1 VRLYGR
7 EVEDGCDECEADRT
21 ILEAAHTHIEDMVEE
36 MERLRAQLAQ
46 VTAERD
52 ALRANSGRWRDL
64 FVALYETMSGDADV
78 TDDSPDAIH
87 NGLSAEVIRLQD
99 AADETRR
106 ATEARDDAAA
116 TYDILVRAAWEA
128 ATGDTHEGPA
138 SVEVLLDAVRELRA
152 IVEGRTTPPTWQ
164 EIERHHESGGSWIFS
179 AGGVADVSERASVTH
194 RWADDHRE
202 LPDMGGCR
210 WWALDAQGRLCAWPV
225 VGR

>member
-1 VRLYGR
+1 MTTN
-7 EVEDGCDECEADRT
+7 DTMTADHEADRT
-21 ILEAAHTHIEDMVEE
+21 MLEAAHTHIEDMVEE

-52 ALRANSGRWRDL
+52 ALRA
-64 FVALYETMSGDADV
+64 
-78 TDDSPDAIH
+78 
-87 NGLSAEVIRLQD
+87 
-99 AADETRR
+99 
-106 ATEARDDAAA
+106 
-116 TYDILVRAAWEA
+116 
-128 ATGDTHEGPA
+128 
-138 SVEVLLDAVRELRA
+138 

-164 EIERHHESGGSWIFS
+164 EIERHHESGGSWMCS
-179 AGGVADVSERASVTH
+179 AGGVADVSEHASVTH